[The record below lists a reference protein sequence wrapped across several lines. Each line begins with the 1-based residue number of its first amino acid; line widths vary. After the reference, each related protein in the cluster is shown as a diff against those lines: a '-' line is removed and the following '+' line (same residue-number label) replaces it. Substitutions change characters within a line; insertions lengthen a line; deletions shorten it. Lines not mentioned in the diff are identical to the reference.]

1 MHKHG
6 NRAERREVRD
16 FGRVRQ
22 AWVVDKLHIAF
33 GESNEQGL
41 GLGGQRCAENLDGAE
56 TLGLKSVNLHKSGHD
71 ECLSGRK
78 DECDL
83 GMCDLSLR

>member
-22 AWVVDKLHIAF
+22 AWVVDKLHIAL

-41 GLGGQRCAENLDGAE
+41 GLGG
-56 TLGLKSVNLHKSGHD
+56 
-71 ECLSGRK
+71 
-78 DECDL
+78 
-83 GMCDLSLR
+83 

>member
-1 MHKHG
+1 M
-6 NRAERREVRD
+6 
-16 FGRVRQ
+16 
-22 AWVVDKLHIAF
+22 VDKLHIAL

-71 ECLSGRK
+71 EC
-78 DECDL
+78 
-83 GMCDLSLR
+83 